1 MTVDG
6 PSPQANLVA
15 ERKRLRMTSP
25 AGTARTGLTL
35 SERRALLVLGDLLAV
50 IVAMAVALTIWIW
63 IDKAWASPVATLMG
77 KGAPRLLWLIP
88 LWFFLIAN
96 LYDPHVAS
104 SRERTMYGLLL
115 AAGIFLVL
123 YLGLYFYA
131 PRGTLP
137 RLVVLVF
144 LVAVV
149 LVDLVWRLIYIRLL
163 SLAALQQ
170 PALIVGAG
178 RAGSAILRVLVRE
191 VPGHFRVLGIIDD
204 DTSKHGQAI
213 EGVVVRGGT
222 AQLQTIVAQEGVT
235 ALILA
240 ITGELQS
247 DLFESLL
254 ACQERGAEVIRMP
267 TLYEELLG
275 RVPIAYL
282 DSEWILTSFVDSARV
297 HDLYSRAKRAFDFLV
312 GLAGTIVVAGLFP
325 LLALLVRL
333 DSPGP
338 VVFRQ
343 ERSGRGGKPFRMLK
357 LRTMVADAEADGEA
371 RWAEPGDPRVTR
383 IGRFLRRTRLDEIP
397 QFWNIL
403 RGDMSLVG
411 PRAERPA
418 LVDRLEGEVP
428 FYRARMLVRPGA
440 TGWAQVNYRY
450 GWSVEDAATK
460 LEYDLYYIR
469 HRSLWLDLR
478 ILLRTLDTVVR
489 FQGT

>member
-1 MTVDG
+1 MNSAPG
-6 PSPQANLVA
+6 AS
-15 ERKRLRMTSP
+15 RS
-25 AGTARTGLTL
+25 GLTM

-50 IVAMAVALTIWIW
+50 LVAMAVALTIWIW
-63 IDKAWASPVATLMG
+63 IDKAWASPVATLME

-104 SRERTMYGLLL
+104 SRGRTLYGLLL

-144 LVAVV
+144 LIGMVV
-149 LVDLVWRLIYIRLL
+149 VELAWRLAYIRLL
-163 SLAALQQ
+163 SLPSLQQ
-170 PALIVGAG
+170 PALVVGAG

-204 DTSKHGQAI
+204 DPSKHGQAI
-213 EGVVVRGGT
+213 EGVAVRGGT
-222 AQLQTIVAQEGVT
+222 AQLERIVAQDGVT
-235 ALILA
+235 VLILA

-247 DLFESLL
+247 ELFESLL
-254 ACQERGAEVIRMP
+254 ECQERGVEVIRMP

-282 DSEWILTSFVDSARV
+282 NSEWILTSFVDSARV
-297 HDLYSRAKRAFDFLV
+297 HDLYSRAKRLFDILAAV
-312 GLAGTIVVAGLFP
+312 AGLLVVALLFP
-325 LLALLVRL
+325 LLALLVWL
-333 DSPGP
+333 DSRGP
-338 VVFRQ
+338 VLYGQ
-343 ERSGRGGKPFRMLK
+343 ARSGRGGKPFRMWK
-357 LRTMVADAEADGEA
+357 FRTMVADAEPDGEA

-383 IGRFLRRTRLDEIP
+383 LGRILRRTRLDEIP

-403 RGDMSLVG
+403 RGEMSLVG

-418 LVDRLEGEVP
+418 LVSRLESEVP

-478 ILLRTLDTVVR
+478 ILLRTLGTVVR

>member
-1 MTVDG
+1 M
-6 PSPQANLVA
+6 A
-15 ERKRLRMTSP
+15 RRMIS
-25 AGTARTGLTL
+25 TASASRSGLSL
-35 SERRALLVLGDLLAV
+35 SERRALLLLGDALAV
-50 IVAMAVALTIWIW
+50 LMAIAVALTIWIW
-63 IDKAWASPVATLMG
+63 TDNAWASPVATLMQ

-104 SRERTMYGLLL
+104 SRGRTLYGLLL
-115 AAGIFLVL
+115 AAGILLVL
-123 YLGLYFYA
+123 YLALYFYA

-144 LVAVV
+144 LVGVV
-149 LVDLVWRLIYIRLL
+149 VIELVWRLAYTRLL
-163 SLAALQQ
+163 SLPSLQQ
-170 PALIVGAG
+170 PALVVGAG

-204 DTSKHGQAI
+204 DPAKHGQAI

-222 AQLQTIVAQEGVT
+222 AQLRALAAEEGIT

-240 ITGELQS
+240 ITGDLQS
-247 DLFESLL
+247 DLFEALL
-254 ACQERGAEVIRMP
+254 ACQERGVEVIRMP

-282 DSEWILTSFVDSARV
+282 NSEWILTSFVDSARV
-297 HDLYSRAKRAFDFLV
+297 HDLYSRAKRLGDILGA
-312 GLAGTIVVAGLFP
+312 LAGLIVVAALFP

-333 DSPGP
+333 DSRGP
-338 VVFRQ
+338 VLYGQ
-343 ERSGRGGKPFRMLK
+343 ERSGRGGKPFRMVK
-357 LRTMVADAEADGEA
+357 FRTMVADAEPDGEA

-383 IGRFLRRTRLDEIP
+383 IGRIMRRTRLDEIP

-403 RGDMSLVG
+403 RGEMSLVG

-418 LVDRLEGEVP
+418 LVTRLESEVP

-478 ILLRTLDTVVR
+478 ILLRTLGTVVR

>member
-1 MTVDG
+1 
-6 PSPQANLVA
+6 
-15 ERKRLRMTSP
+15 MTS
-25 AGTARTGLTL
+25 TASASRSGLTL
-35 SERRALLVLGDLLAV
+35 PERRALLLLGDALAVLG
-50 IVAMAVALTIWIW
+50 AMAVALTIWIW
-63 IDKAWASPVATLMG
+63 TDNAWASPVAMLMQ

-96 LYDPHVAS
+96 LHDPHVAS
-104 SRERTMYGLLL
+104 SRGRTLYGLLL
-115 AAGIFLVL
+115 AAGILLVL

-144 LVAVV
+144 LVGVV
-149 LVDLVWRLIYIRLL
+149 VIELLWRLAYI
-163 SLAALQQ
+163 
-170 PALIVGAG
+170 
-178 RAGSAILRVLVRE
+178 
-191 VPGHFRVLGIIDD
+191 GHFRVLGIIDD
-204 DTSKHGQAI
+204 DPAKHGQAI

-222 AQLQTIVAQEGVT
+222 AQLRDLVAEEGVT

-240 ITGELQS
+240 ITGDLQS
-247 DLFESLL
+247 DLFEALL
-254 ACQERGAEVIRMP
+254 ECQERGVEVIRMP

-282 DSEWILTSFVDSARV
+282 NSEWILTSFVDSARV
-297 HDLYSRAKRAFDFLV
+297 HDLYSRAKRLFDVL
-312 GLAGTIVVAGLFP
+312 GALAGLVVVAALFP

-333 DSPGP
+333 DSRGP
-338 VVFRQ
+338 VLYGQ
-343 ERSGRGGKPFRMLK
+343 ERSGRGGKPFRMVK
-357 LRTMVADAEADGEA
+357 FRTMVADAEPDGEA

-383 IGRFLRRTRLDEIP
+383 IGRIMRRTRLDEIP

-403 RGDMSLVG
+403 RGEMSLVG

-418 LVDRLEGEVP
+418 LETRLESEVP

-478 ILLRTLDTVVR
+478 ILLRTLGTVVR

>member
-1 MTVDG
+1 MSSNE
-6 PSPQANLVA
+6 PSQQTRAA
-15 ERKRLRMTSP
+15 AGRGTRRMTSTSG
-25 AGTARTGLTL
+25 ASRAGLTL

-50 IVAMAVALTIWIW
+50 LLAIAVALTLWVW
-63 IDKAWASPVATLMG
+63 IDNAWAAPVATLMD

-104 SRERTMYGLLL
+104 SRERTMYGLIL

-144 LVAVV
+144 LIAVV
-149 LVDLVWRLIYIRLL
+149 LVDLGWRLIYVRLL
-163 SLAALQQ
+163 SLAALQR
-170 PALIVGAG
+170 PALVVGAG

-204 DTSKHGQAI
+204 DAAKLGQAI

-222 AQLQTIVAQEGVT
+222 AQLQALVAQEGVT

-247 DLFESLL
+247 ELFESLL
-254 ACQERGAEVIRMP
+254 ECQERGVEVIRMP

-282 DSEWILTSFVDSARV
+282 NSEWILTSFVDSARV
-297 HDLYSRAKRAFDFLV
+297 HDLYSRAKRVFDFLI
-312 GLAGTIVVAGLFP
+312 GLAGMVVVTVLFP

-338 VVFRQ
+338 VLYRQ

-357 LRTMVADAEADGEA
+357 LRTMVADAEPDGEA

-383 IGRFLRRTRLDEIP
+383 IGRILRRTRLDEIP

-403 RGDMSLVG
+403 RGEMSLVG

-418 LVDRLEGEVP
+418 MVSRLEDEVP

>member
-1 MTVDG
+1 M
-6 PSPQANLVA
+6 A
-15 ERKRLRMTSP
+15 RRMTS
-25 AGTARTGLTL
+25 TASALRSGLTL
-35 SERRALLVLGDLLAV
+35 SEHRALLVLGDALAV
-50 IVAMAVALTIWIW
+50 LAAMAMALTIWIW
-63 IDKAWASPVATLMG
+63 TDNAWASPVATLMQ

-88 LWFFLIAN
+88 LWFFLVAN

-104 SRERTMYGLLL
+104 SRGRTMYGLLL
-115 AAGIFLVL
+115 AAGISLVL
-123 YLGLYFYA
+123 YLALYFYA
-131 PRGTLP
+131 PRGALP

-144 LVAVV
+144 LVGVV
-149 LVDLVWRLIYIRLL
+149 VIELLWRLAYIRLL
-163 SLAALQQ
+163 SLPALQQ
-170 PALIVGAG
+170 PALVVGAG

-191 VPGHFRVLGIIDD
+191 VPGHFRILGIVDD
-204 DTSKHGQAI
+204 DPGKHGQAI

-222 AQLQTIVAQEGVT
+222 EQLRALVAEEGVT

-240 ITGELQS
+240 ITGDLQS
-247 DLFESLL
+247 DLFEALL
-254 ACQERGAEVIRMP
+254 ECQERGVEVIRMP

-282 DSEWILTSFVDSARV
+282 NSEWILTSFVDSARV
-297 HDLYSRAKRAFDFLV
+297 HDLYSRAKRLFDIL
-312 GLAGTIVVAGLFP
+312 GALAGLLVVAVLFP
-325 LLALLVRL
+325 LLALLVCL
-333 DSPGP
+333 DSRGP
-338 VVFRQ
+338 VLYGQ
-343 ERSGRGGKPFRMLK
+343 ERSGRGGKPFRMVK
-357 LRTMVADAEADGEA
+357 FRTMVADAEPDGEA

-383 IGRFLRRTRLDEIP
+383 IGRILRRTRLDEIP

-403 RGDMSLVG
+403 RGEMSLVG

-418 LVDRLEGEVP
+418 LVTRLESEVP
-428 FYRARMLVRPGA
+428 FYRARMLARPGA

-478 ILLRTLDTVVR
+478 IVLRTLGTVVR